1 MDMMYSMGFLTGDM
15 AKSTDMTWVHK
26 QAGHI
31 VWIHSRWKWVF
42 TFEKGQA
49 QYDSV
54 TKTLQGMR
62 YEVYWGTFKM

>member
-1 MDMMYSMGFLTGDM
+1 MMYSMGFLTGDM

-49 QYDSV
+49 QYDTVSN
-54 TKTLQGMR
+54 TG
-62 YEVYWGTFKM
+62 YEV